1 MRQHQQLRLLVV
13 AVGIVSATISAC
25 DKESATTPALSN
37 AHRDIAG
44 MAMATRFDSVSLDE
58 ELLAI
63 DRLSPG
69 FGGMYLDSA
78 GTLVIVHTRSGAL
91 AEAVHAIRQV
101 MGDVPQLH
109 APRIVLRPGKFSF
122 SVLAQFQANTES
134 QMDRQ
139 GVVFGDVDEVNNRV
153 TFGVIDNAAAQHVL
167 SAATTARI
175 PAEAIAAVTVPPF
188 RPASTLLDH
197 QDTLSGGPRL
207 GFNTGYPACTLGYLA
222 TRWGTA
228 RYMMTAG
235 HCTPQMG
242 SVDTSFWAANAASNV
257 RHGQETM
264 DPPYLAW
271 AYVPHCPKYHF
282 CRNSDAVEFYWPDS
296 SQTYGIGLIATPA
309 IMDTIAGS
317 YHYPLTIYTHFNVVG
332 EAPDSWL
339 IPGAKVSKIGVTTG
353 FTGGRVID
361 ACVTFYSVPTV
372 GYDLACQVNA
382 SAEAESG
389 DSGGPVLFDW
399 PTVVAPPGVSTAY
412 LAGMTNA
419 ATGTGIS
426 IFSSLGGITRD
437 FGSMR
442 TYPGKPCC

>member
-1 MRQHQQLRLLVV
+1 LAL
-13 AVGIVSATISAC
+13 AVGIVTAGISAC
-25 DKESATTPALSN
+25 EKDSATAPVAAK

-44 MAMATRFDSVSLDE
+44 ITMATKFDSVSLDE

-69 FGGMYLDSA
+69 FGGMYLDTA
-78 GTLVIVHTRSGAL
+78 GTLVIVHTRPGAL
-91 AEAVHAIRQV
+91 AEAVDAIRQV

-109 APRIVLRPGKFSF
+109 APHIVLRLGKFAF
-122 SVLAQFQANTES
+122 SVLTQFSAKMQS
-134 QMDRQ
+134 QLDQ
-139 GVVFGDVDEVNNRV
+139 TGVVWSDVDEVNNRV
-153 TFGVIDNAAAQHVL
+153 TFGVVDNAAAQHVV
-167 SAATTARI
+167 AAAIAARL
-175 PAEAIAAVTVPPF
+175 PAEAIAAITVPRF
-188 RPASTLLDH
+188 RPASTLLDR
-197 QDTLSGGPRL
+197 QDTLSGGLQL
-207 GFNTGYPACTLGYLA
+207 GFTNGGACTLGYLA

-242 SVDTSFWAANAASNV
+242 SVDTSFWAANAFAFV
-257 RHGQETM
+257 RHGQEAM

-271 AYVPHCPKYHF
+271 GYVPQCPKF
-282 CRNSDAVEFYWPDS
+282 SLCRNSDAAEFYWPDS
-296 SQTYGIGLIATPA
+296 SQTYGLGLIATPA
-309 IMDTIAGS
+309 IMDTIFGS

-353 FTGGRVID
+353 FTGGRITE
-361 ACVTFYSVPTV
+361 ACVTYQGVPSQ
-372 GYDLACQVNA
+372 GYNLACQVKA
-382 SAEAESG
+382 AIDVQSG
-389 DSGGPVLFDW
+389 DSGGPLLFDW

-412 LAGMTNA
+412 LAGMTSSS
-419 ATGTGIS
+419 TGTGIA
-426 IFSSLGGITRD
+426 IFSSIGGITRD

>member
-175 PAEAIAAVTVPPF
+175 PAEGNKELCSAVF
-188 RPASTLLDH
+188 S
-197 QDTLSGGPRL
+197 
-207 GFNTGYPACTLGYLA
+207 C
-222 TRWGTA
+222 
-228 RYMMTAG
+228 
-235 HCTPQMG
+235 
-242 SVDTSFWAANAASNV
+242 
-257 RHGQETM
+257 
-264 DPPYLAW
+264 
-271 AYVPHCPKYHF
+271 
-282 CRNSDAVEFYWPDS
+282 
-296 SQTYGIGLIATPA
+296 
-309 IMDTIAGS
+309 
-317 YHYPLTIYTHFNVVG
+317 
-332 EAPDSWL
+332 
-339 IPGAKVSKIGVTTG
+339 
-353 FTGGRVID
+353 
-361 ACVTFYSVPTV
+361 
-372 GYDLACQVNA
+372 
-382 SAEAESG
+382 SAHL
-389 DSGGPVLFDW
+389 P
-399 PTVVAPPGVSTAY
+399 
-412 LAGMTNA
+412 
-419 ATGTGIS
+419 
-426 IFSSLGGITRD
+426 
-437 FGSMR
+437 
-442 TYPGKPCC
+442 